1 MKSSTSASFV
11 VVMVSV
17 RNRVAGASDLLKRGE
32 PGAAAG
38 AAASRAIRNSSL
50 LRFHSNSPLS
60 HRNKQT
66 KCLLAF
72 SSRCAVAVAA
82 SADVPQ
88 EDFIVEADSLE
99 TKNTGNVALLVEKL
113 IQAGDETVK
122 GSSSTSRGGP
132 GLRGFNFAQEEESW
146 GISCNDYEPCTA
158 NSGCPCS
165 DYCCIGS
172 SNLGDVPSNICFH
185 SMLVAEL
192 NGEEDISIQCMQNE

>member
-72 SSRCAVAVAA
+72 SSRCAFVVAD
-82 SADVPQ
+82 DVLPK
-88 EDFIVEADSLE
+88 DFIIKSDSLK
-99 TKNTGNVALLVEKL
+99 TKNTGNVALLVEGL
-113 IQAGDETVK
+113 IQAGDETIK
-122 GSSSTSRGGP
+122 GSSSTSRGRP

-172 SNLGDVPSNICFH
+172 SNLGDVPSNICFP

>member
-11 VVMVSV
+11 MIMVSV

-72 SSRCAVAVAA
+72 SSRCAFVVAD
-82 SADVPQ
+82 DVLPK
-88 EDFIVEADSLE
+88 DFIIKSDSLE
-99 TKNTGNVALLVEKL
+99 TKNTGNVALLVEGL
-113 IQAGDETVK
+113 IQAGDETIK
-122 GSSSTSRGGP
+122 GSSSTSRGRP
-132 GLRGFNFAQEEESW
+132 GLRGFNFAQEEE
-146 GISCNDYEPCTA
+146 GPCKDLFDPCTA
-158 NSGCPCS
+158 NS
-165 DYCCIGS
+165 DCCEAPPTADFPTCCVAS
-172 SNLGDVPSNICFH
+172 SNVVQEKTCAFPMPQVYGVHIT
-185 SMLVAEL
+185 
-192 NGEEDISIQCMQNE
+192 CMT

>member
-32 PGAAAG
+32 PGAAGA

-72 SSRCAVAVAA
+72 SSRCAVAA

-132 GLRGFNFAQEEESW
+132 GLRGFNFAQEEE
-146 GISCNDYEPCTA
+146 GRCKDFFDPCSA
-158 NSGCPCS
+158 NSECCS
-165 DYCCIGS
+165 TAGFRMCCVAS
-172 SNLGDVPSNICFH
+172 SNHVQVKTCALSTMPQVT
-185 SMLVAEL
+185 
-192 NGEEDISIQCMQNE
+192 CMT